1 MYTPEC
7 THIIYNSVVIY
18 NSILRHLNLCELDLV
33 DSCELY
39 SWYSEKDRCNPLLLT
54 NIITENQFRL
64 LVQGKNANHLNKSIP
79 FQIRTLIDRTL
90 PRHANEFMMLQN

>member
-1 MYTPEC
+1 MNLTWL
-7 THIIYNSVVIY
+7 TVV
-18 NSILRHLNLCELDLV
+18 
-33 DSCELY
+33 SCIHC

-64 LVQGKNANHLNKSIP
+64 LVQGKNANHLNKSIA